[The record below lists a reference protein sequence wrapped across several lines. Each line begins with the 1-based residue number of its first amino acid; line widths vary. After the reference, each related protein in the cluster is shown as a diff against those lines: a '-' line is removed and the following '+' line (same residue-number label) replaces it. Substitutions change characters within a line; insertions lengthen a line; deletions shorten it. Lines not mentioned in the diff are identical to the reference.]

1 MGISTLGDWSIR
13 SPRSETAGGCESSD
27 MVAENQT
34 LIQYWYVA
42 VSSKMKHP
50 ILEASLL
57 RGKMCY
63 KQGWGGQAWRG
74 EGQKQCML

>member
-1 MGISTLGDWSIR
+1 MNISPLGDWSIR
-13 SPRSETAGGCESSD
+13 SSRSETAGGCESSD

-34 LIQYWYVA
+34 LIQDCYVA
-42 VSSKMKHP
+42 VSSKIKHS

-63 KQGWGGQAWRG
+63 KQGWGGQ
-74 EGQKQCML
+74 E